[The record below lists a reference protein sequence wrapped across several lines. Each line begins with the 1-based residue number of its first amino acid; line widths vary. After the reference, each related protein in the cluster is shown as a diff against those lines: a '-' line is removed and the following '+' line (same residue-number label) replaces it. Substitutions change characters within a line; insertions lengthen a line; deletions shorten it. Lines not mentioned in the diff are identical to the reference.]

1 MKQTRKL
8 RTQNLTGIALMTAIL
23 CITGPFAIP
32 IGLSPVPVTLSTLTI
47 YLCLFAIGLK
57 KGCVS
62 ILLYLLLGFMGLPVF
77 AGFSGGIGKLFGPTG
92 GYLMGYLL
100 LAFIAG
106 LFINKRTNKW
116 YLYLLG
122 MFLGT
127 AACYL
132 FGSVWM
138 AYQMQL
144 SYLTALSIG
153 TLPYLPADLIKMLLA
168 LLLGYPLRRAMT
180 SASLVL
186 Y

>member
-1 MKQTRKL
+1 MFCSIFFNKL
-8 RTQNLTGIALMTAIL
+8 YVIWHDSLTNATALND
-23 CITGPFAIP
+23 
-32 IGLSPVPVTLSTLTI
+32 LTKV
-47 YLCLFAIGLK
+47 YK
-57 KGCVS
+57 KV
-62 ILLYLLLGFMGLPVF
+62 
-77 AGFSGGIGKLFGPTG
+77 K
-92 GYLMGYLL
+92 
-100 LAFIAG
+100 
-106 LFINKRTNKW
+106 KTNKW

-168 LLLGYPLRRAMT
+168 LLLGLPLRRAMT